1 MSDRPTPKPFRK
13 GEACPLCGH
22 ASGCSRTI
30 DGLHFCLRTSGNVE
44 GWRWLSRNKPRA
56 EWHLYRREDDGT
68 APLTGVFRPPLPR
81 AEEEK
86 PSLDWE
92 NEARKYRAALTPRR
106 ANLLADSLG
115 LPLAALDLLEGIGWS
130 NAKTCFT
137 LPERDGR
144 GSIIGLGL
152 RWLNGRKRFMKGG
165 NRGLYIPTNW
175 QALPGPV
182 RIPEGASDVL
192 ALAFI
197 GIPCVGR
204 PSAMAGAE
212 LLADLLRDV
221 DRPLAVLGENDLK
234 DDGRW
239 PGRDGAIWMA
249 ERLGEL
255 LPGREVSWRLPPPD
269 FKDVREWVV
278 SRRAARA
285 SA

>member
-1 MSDRPTPKPFRK
+1 MSERQTPKPFRK
-13 GEACPLCGH
+13 DEPCPLCGH
-22 ASGCSRTI
+22 ATGCSRTS
-30 DGLHFCLRTSGNVE
+30 DGLHFCLRTSDNVP
-44 GWRWLSRNKPRA
+44 GWRWLSRNKPQA
-56 EWHLYRREDDGT
+56 QWHLYRRDDGT
-68 APLTGVFRPPLPR
+68 VPLAGVFRPPLPR
-81 AEEEK
+81 AREEER
-86 PSLDWE
+86 PGIDME
-92 NEARKYRAALTPRR
+92 GEAKKYRAALTPRR

-130 NAKTCFT
+130 NGKGCFT

-144 GSIIGLGL
+144 GSIIGLSL
-152 RWLNGRKRFMKGG
+152 RWLDGRKRVMRGG
-165 NRGLYIPTNW
+165 RRGLFLPTNW

-221 DRPLAVLGENDLK
+221 DRHLAVLGENDAK
-234 DDGRW
+234 PDGRW
-239 PGRDGAIWMA
+239 PGREGAIWMA
-249 ERLGEL
+249 ERLREL

-269 FKDVREWVV
+269 FKDARAWVLARRE
-278 SRRAARA
+278 ARA